1 MGIVSASRGQAD
13 LTYLR
18 TYLDYLC
25 YPVLSHAIPLLS
37 HCYPVLSRVIPLC
50 GITRDNTG

>member
-18 TYLDYLC
+18 TYLDYLS
-25 YPVLSHAIPLLS
+25 YPVLSHGIPLLS
-37 HCYPVLSRVIPLC
+37 HCYPVLSRVIPHN